1 MTFFAGTM
9 NTVLSAVR
17 ETKNEDVNE
26 LKQVY
31 ASVVSFYI
39 HYLLSAKRVMSIVCY
54 SVSSLTYGKVNTV
67 YCG

>member
-1 MTFFAGTM
+1 M

-54 SVSSLTYGKVNTV
+54 SV
-67 YCG
+67 